1 MTGLGAKFLVAAVE
15 PLLVAGQQRAIET
28 KRRILEEATRLFSSK
43 GYDACSVREI
53 ATAAQVKHQVIA
65 YHFGSKEDLWDTVVA
80 ELFRDHLSLGES
92 FVFDPD
98 AGDTVEQFRDHVR
111 QLVEYLA
118 RHPETLRIEYYEVL
132 TDSPRLERRR
142 ALEMQFV
149 SFALDYFRKAQSH
162 GIGAN
167 IPVEDLY
174 FIFSGAL
181 QRRFLRPDVNE
192 MITGRRV
199 DDEAIIESH
208 TNAIV
213 RLLTGK

>member
-1 MTGLGAKFLVAAVE
+1 MTKYLMAA
-15 PLLVAGQQRAIET
+15 LLVAVASTVLALGFPAEAQLQETTTANIDSRLAPEIERDGQIKVLISLRALDELMAVPIAEWT
-28 KRRILEEATRLFSSK
+28 EQMVLGIDWDLRARQTQEVQAN
-43 GYDACSVREI
+43 VRS
-53 ATAAQVKHQVIA
+53 A
-65 YHFGSKEDLWDTVVA
+65 
-80 ELFRDHLSLGES
+80 LG
-92 FVFDPD
+92 PK
-98 AGDTVEQFRDHVR
+98 GDTELNGVKTM
-111 QLVEYLA
+111 
-118 RHPETLRIEYYEVL
+118 P
-132 TDSPRLERRR
+132 
-142 ALEMQFV
+142 
-149 SFALDYFRKAQSH
+149 

-213 RLLTGK
+213 RRLTGK